1 MKGRSHR
8 PPPSVPL
15 EDWGDGQWTVDCSCG
30 VTFDDGEEMVSC
42 DECGVWVHTRCSHF
56 VRGEAS
62 FACHNCKAAT
72 KRSRTVVTSAA
83 NNFVHDT
90 EETEVAQLLVEL
102 PTKTDRPPPIPP
114 GGAPYR
120 PPFRLWA
127 HVPMEERVHVQ
138 GVPGGEPSLF
148 RGLSS
153 KIFSPELWK
162 CTGYVPK
169 KFNLKYKEF
178 SFWEDEERDKA
189 SLGADALFSLSK
201 ETVQVTPAKTSE
213 KILSADGTR
222 KDGDKILLGAR
233 SFGSAKK
240 ERNKLRVL
248 ASSKYRKEESG
259 EDKEFSVRKRS
270 RGDFDK
276 PLTDIKEKGA
286 YLLH

>member
-1 MKGRSHR
+1 M
-8 PPPSVPL
+8 
-15 EDWGDGQWTVDCSCG
+15 
-30 VTFDDGEEMVSC
+30 TFDDGEEMVSC
-42 DECGVWVHTRCSHF
+42 DECGVWVHTRCSHY

-62 FACHNCKAAT
+62 FACHKCKAAAT
-72 KRSRTVVTSAA
+72 KRSRTVATSAV
-83 NNFVHDT
+83 NNFNHDT

-102 PTKTDRPPPIPP
+102 PTKADRPPPIPP

-138 GVPGGEPSLF
+138 GVPGGDPSLF

-153 KIFSPELWK
+153 KILSPELWK

-178 SFWEDEERDKA
+178 PCWEEEERDKA

-201 ETVQVTPAKTSE
+201 ENVQATPMKTSE
-213 KILSADGTR
+213 KMLSGDRTR
-222 KDGDKILLGAR
+222 KEGEKILLGAR
-233 SFGSAKK
+233 PFGGAKK

-248 ASSKYRKEESG
+248 GSSKCRKEESG
-259 EDKEFSVRKRS
+259 EEKEFSGRKSS

-276 PLTDIKEKGA
+276 PLMDTKEKGA